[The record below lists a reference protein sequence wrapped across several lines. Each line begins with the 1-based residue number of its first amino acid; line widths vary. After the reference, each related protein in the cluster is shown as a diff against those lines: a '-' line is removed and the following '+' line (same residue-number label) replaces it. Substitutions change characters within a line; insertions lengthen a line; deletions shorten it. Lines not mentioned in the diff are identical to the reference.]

1 MARIVKHIIAIVLPL
16 FLAFSLMAQDA
27 SYGHALSEAAIE
39 RTKHRVLYTGGY
51 IRLDYPGGDVP
62 DNTGVCTD
70 VVIRSYRNAH
80 DVDLQVYVHEDM
92 KANFSKYPQLWQLRG
107 PDKNIDH
114 RRTQN
119 LECLMTRKGA
129 KQPITD
135 NPKDYLPGD
144 LVFWGDIATGHVGV
158 VTHLKTDSGIPL
170 TVHNIGAGP
179 KLENFLFASRITGHY
194 RWQPKLAQP

>member
-1 MARIVKHIIAIVLPL
+1 MVRIVKHVATIVFFL
-16 FLAFSLMAQDA
+16 FLAFSVFAQDA
-27 SYGHALSEAAIE
+27 SYGLALSKAAVE

-51 IRLDYPGGDVP
+51 IKLDYPEGDVP

-107 PDKNIDH
+107 TDRNIDH

-119 LECLMTRKGA
+119 LECLLTRKGA
-129 KQPITD
+129 KVPITD
-135 NPKDYLPGD
+135 DPKDYLPGD

-158 VTHLKTDSGIPL
+158 VTHLKTDNGVPL

-179 KLENFLFASRITGHY
+179 KLENFLFASRVTGHY
-194 RWQPKLAQP
+194 RWQPK

>member
-1 MARIVKHIIAIVLPL
+1 
-16 FLAFSLMAQDA
+16 
-27 SYGHALSEAAIE
+27 
-39 RTKHRVLYTGGY
+39 
-51 IRLDYPGGDVP
+51 
-62 DNTGVCTD
+62 
-70 VVIRSYRNAH
+70 
-80 DVDLQVYVHEDM
+80 
-92 KANFSKYPQLWQLRG
+92 
-107 PDKNIDH
+107 
-114 RRTQN
+114 
-119 LECLMTRKGA
+119 MTRKGA